1 MSNRK
6 IRVGI
11 DVGGTHTK
19 AVAIDDATY
28 EIIGIGS
35 VKTTHDSKP
44 GVSEGVV
51 ESFKKCLEDNNKYLF
66 ANQYNVK
73 LWRLGPYTH
82 KSHLISLLIFI
93 YLCDFLLN
101 NL

>member
-6 IRVGI
+6 IRVGT

-35 VKTTHDSKP
+35 VKTTHDSKL

-51 ESFKKCLEDNNKYLF
+51 ESFKKCLEDNNGGCR
-66 ANQYNVK
+66 V
-73 LWRLGPYTH
+73 
-82 KSHLISLLIFI
+82 
-93 YLCDFLLN
+93 N
-101 NL
+101 NSWP